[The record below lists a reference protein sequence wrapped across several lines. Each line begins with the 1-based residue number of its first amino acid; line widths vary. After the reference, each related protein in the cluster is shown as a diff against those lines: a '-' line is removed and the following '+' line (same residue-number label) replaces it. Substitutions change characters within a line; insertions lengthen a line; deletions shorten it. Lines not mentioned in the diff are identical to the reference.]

1 MKREY
6 GGSNQLGILLLEALG
21 FKDPLIIKKSLF
33 NGLFP
38 FKKKKK
44 SEVHIKFKAKI
55 LILILF
61 NLLPRSNSFIQGILF
76 PSNNC

>member
-6 GGSNQLGILLLEALG
+6 GGSNQLGILLLEAPG

-38 FKKKKK
+38 FKKKK

-61 NLLPRSNSFIQGILF
+61 NLLPRSNSFI
-76 PSNNC
+76 

>member
-44 SEVHIKFKAKI
+44 WSAHQIQSKNPNI
-55 LILILF
+55 
-61 NLLPRSNSFIQGILF
+61 NFI
-76 PSNNC
+76 